1 MSIAATPNP
10 ELPFAATVVKWIAG
24 NLIVPLAA
32 AAVGVYVTIQV
43 MQSDITAL
51 KASMNDLSQ
60 ANALTSSRLVA
71 LEQIASENRGKI
83 NVLIQTDD
91 SLRNADM
98 VIRDSMAQNTT
109 LVLRELSAVREAI
122 GELKGAMKR
131 P

>member
-1 MSIAATPNP
+1 MSIAAAPDP
-10 ELPFAATVVKWIAG
+10 ELPFAAVALKWIAG
-24 NLIVPLAA
+24 NLLVPLAA

-43 MQSDITAL
+43 MQSDINAL
-51 KASMNDLSQ
+51 KESMNNLSQ

-71 LEQIASENRGKI
+71 LEQISSENRVKI

-98 VIRDSMAQNTT
+98 VIRDSMAQNTA
-109 LVLRELSAVREAI
+109 LVLREMSAVREVI